1 MSIECRARDFRGI
14 ANPEARRRQICAGRS
29 AAKTLQPTENLSR
42 SLRPDPSRCGSM
54 RRWKQLGF
62 RGIGG
67 GRYAPKSQ
75 LRRLKKLLCRGGATP
90 EDAEDLVQEAMLR
103 LHAYTNAGRDV
114 RHPQAFVTRTAMNLA
129 VDVHRHSRSGLYER
143 ESVEDLN
150 LVDISPT
157 PDEILAAEQRL
168 LKMRDALDGVGLRKI

>member
-1 MSIECRARDFRGI
+1 M
-14 ANPEARRRQICAGRS
+14 P
-29 AAKTLQPTENLSR
+29 
-42 SLRPDPSRCGSM
+42 
-54 RRWKQLGF
+54 RWKQVGF
-62 RGIGG
+62 RAIVVDM
-67 GRYAPKSQ
+67 YALKSQ

-103 LHAYTNAGRDV
+103 LHAYTNAGREV

-143 ESVEDLN
+143 ESVEELN
-150 LVDISPT
+150 LVEISPT

-168 LKMRDALDGVGLRKI
+168 LVLPGHSRVGRGSRNHGPLPLDRDQVRAASAYALGTQIFTQ

>member
-1 MSIECRARDFRGI
+1 
-14 ANPEARRRQICAGRS
+14 
-29 AAKTLQPTENLSR
+29 
-42 SLRPDPSRCGSM
+42 
-54 RRWKQLGF
+54 
-62 RGIGG
+62 
-67 GRYAPKSQ
+67 
-75 LRRLKKLLCRGGATP
+75 
-90 EDAEDLVQEAMLR
+90 MLR
-103 LHAYTNAGRDV
+103 LHAYTNAGREV

-168 LKMRDALDGVGLRKI
+168 LKMRDALDGVGLRTREIFFMHRLQGFSHLHNTGYKLLTVSLPSLCPFLLLGCPKGKIQARGPTT